1 MKAPGVGAGTPDF
14 DNGHWLFP
22 ERMGD
27 GVGFIYVV
35 RDNYLRRF
43 YLGKKLFR
51 GHGKLNKG
59 VESNWRKYVSSSN
72 LLKTMFGERP
82 KEEFDFV
89 CLEEYKMKGALSY
102 AETWTLCLVE
112 APTTEDWYNTRVE
125 KVSWSV
131 RERITS
137 RHKERL
143 DRVMSMDDFEEER

>member
-1 MKAPGVGAGTPDF
+1 VDLSVPDF

-22 ERMGD
+22 EKMGE

-35 RDNYLRRF
+35 RDNYLEKF
-43 YLGKKLFR
+43 YLGKKFFH

-59 VESNWRKYVSSSN
+59 MESNWRKYVSSSN

-89 CLEEYKMKGALSY
+89 CLEQYEMKGALSY

-125 KVSWSV
+125 KVSWRV
-131 RERITS
+131 RERITE

-143 DRVMSMDDFEEER
+143 ERVMMMDGFEEER